1 MLLEH
6 WIIIFK
12 NYRMYTYTFCI
23 FISRHIS
30 IFKEFEHYYSIR
42 NKGKCD
48 CKINII
54 LLTSFRL
61 YTVSFMYNATS
72 DIYSI
77 LYDEFYSYRINL
89 TLILYEWC
97 IVRDSCAPSEPLSM
111 MVIYLNY
118 GPPPFPTRI
127 SQRWKCSFSSWG
139 FARDFLIQ
147 WRRLNQRPGSKQTAL
162 STNINNINWLKRPII
177 WPDWFIVTSPYKRIR

>member
-1 MLLEH
+1 M
-6 WIIIFK
+6 IFK
-12 NYRMYTYTFCI
+12 NYRMYKYTFCI
-23 FISRHIS
+23 FSSIHIS

-97 IVRDSCAPSEPLSM
+97 IVRDSCAPSGTI
-111 MVIYLNY
+111 IYDGHIFKLWSSAIPNSY
-118 GPPPFPTRI
+118 QPEMKVFFFKLRI
-127 SQRWKCSFSSWG
+127 CTG
-139 FARDFLIQ
+139 FFNLMTTTK
-147 WRRLNQRPGSKQTAL
+147 SKAWIK
-162 STNINNINWLKRPII
+162 TN
-177 WPDWFIVTSPYKRIR
+177 SAQYKYKQHQLA

>member
-97 IVRDSCAPSEPLSM
+97 IVRDSCAPSGTI
-111 MVIYLNY
+111 IYDGHIFKLWSSAIPNSY
-118 GPPPFPTRI
+118 QPEMKVFFFKLRI
-127 SQRWKCSFSSWG
+127 CTG
-139 FARDFLIQ
+139 FFNLMTTTK
-147 WRRLNQRPGSKQTAL
+147 SKAWIK
-162 STNINNINWLKRPII
+162 TN
-177 WPDWFIVTSPYKRIR
+177 SAQYKYKQHQLA